1 MEYFVILID
10 SKPIKVTETLLEAL
24 LLVKEYP
31 YQVLIHRIH
40 TRDGQL
46 VVQEIIT
53 QQIRA
58 Q

>member
-10 SKPIKVTETLLEAL
+10 SKPIRVTVTLLEAL
-24 LLVKEYP
+24 KIVKEYP

-46 VVQEIIT
+46 VVQEIII
-53 QQIRA
+53 Q
-58 Q
+58 

>member
-10 SKPIKVTETLLEAL
+10 SKPIRVIGTLLDAL
-24 LLVKEYP
+24 KIVKEYP

-46 VVQEIIT
+46 LVQEIII
-53 QQIRA
+53 Q
-58 Q
+58 